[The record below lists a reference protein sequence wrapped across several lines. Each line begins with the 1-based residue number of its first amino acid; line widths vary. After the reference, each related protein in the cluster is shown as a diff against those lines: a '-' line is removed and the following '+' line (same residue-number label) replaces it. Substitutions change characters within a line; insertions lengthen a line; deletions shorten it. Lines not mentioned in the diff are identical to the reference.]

1 MEVGAIGR
9 DEPLDWGVCGRL
21 PDSRGM
27 NMPLID
33 RAIRNQRAGLCVML
47 AAMAGSAWMGG
58 CEAGLNGTVGSGRA
72 AALKEGGSG
81 ASTTSTGGATKGA
94 GAITVSDST
103 AASVTV
109 GDAAQAKSEQLVA
122 GGASAPVNTA
132 AQKPTIPVTTVSA
145 APVDEFEGAMQSPR
159 FEVVSGAEP
168 LSGYK
173 RFVVD
178 AVAVRLA
185 PNAGDAALNPDELKH
200 LSDSFRTHL
209 RENLGELMES
219 SQDSGPETLRLRC
232 TLGRLT
238 AGQAGAGDG
247 ALSLASAGCKVEVQ
261 DSVTGKTLATFVDAS
276 TPPRLA
282 AKRSGADLNKA
293 CLRQWGELFVQRM
306 DEARSK

>member
-1 MEVGAIGR
+1 
-9 DEPLDWGVCGRL
+9 
-21 PDSRGM
+21 
-27 NMPLID
+27 
-33 RAIRNQRAGLCVML
+33 
-47 AAMAGSAWMGG
+47 MGG
-58 CEAGLNGTVGSGRA
+58 CEAGPNGNAGSGRA
-72 AALKEGGSG
+72 AALKESGSS
-81 ASTTSTGGATKGA
+81 ANTTSTGGTLKGTGAT
-94 GAITVSDST
+94 TVSDST

-109 GDAAQAKSEQLVA
+109 GDAAQGAAKVEPHAV
-122 GGASAPVNTA
+122 GGASAPVNTASA

-145 APVDEFEGAMQSPR
+145 GPVDEFEGAMQSPR

-173 RFVVD
+173 KFVVD

-219 SQDSGPETLRLRC
+219 AQDSGPETLRLRC

-247 ALSLASAGCKVEVQ
+247 ALSLARAGCKVEVQ